1 MLTAPFRLRPTACF
15 ILMALPALAR
25 AQTAP
30 TALPTNGSV
39 TSGVVTLQQ
48 DAATLRVNQASEKAI
63 VNWDT
68 FNIGRDAA
76 VNFVQPGAGSTIL
89 NRVLSGPSDIAGKLT
104 SNGRVYLVNP
114 NGVLFGSSARV
125 DVGSLVVAAGSV
137 SDSSYLAGAPQVA
150 TSGRVENAG
159 SISAL
164 DGGSVV
170 LAGAG
175 VGNSG
180 RISAPNGAITL
191 AAGDAVRID
200 LSGDGLIQAQ
210 VTLAAP
216 HATVANSG
224 SLESAGGQ
232 IALAA
237 SGTAGGPGGLV
248 IDSGIVRAG
257 AVRSNGGTVS
267 LIGGNVEASG
277 SIDTSSAQ
285 GTAGNVNIFGD
296 LQAGSV
302 RFEAGVDARGAT
314 GGGTVET
321 SAARVRAGPKARV
334 NSLAA
339 NGRHGTWLIDPQDFT
354 IGDAPGD
361 DMSGTVL
368 SGNLEQG
375 NVTIQS
381 VAGARSGAGD
391 IHVNTPIV
399 WGTDTTLTLT
409 AENSILFASGPV
421 QDPFNPNGAQQ
432 AYVSAAGDNAGLA
445 LNFGNRYQLGENTIS
460 MSGFTPRV
468 TINGTPFTVLNA
480 ALGTTGRFDPAGN
493 YVLVGDVDAG
503 DTYYAN
509 NGLGWEPLGTVP
521 APFSGQFHG
530 FGHVIRNLTINR
542 AGSSDVGFIG
552 ALTGTVRDLGLVDPN
567 IVGGERT
574 GALVGSVRSGN
585 AAILNTHVAGG
596 SVSSVIGGDGSGTAG
611 GLVGAVLAGASD
623 PARVIID
630 GSYTSGVFVRGATDG
645 AGLVGDLSI
654 YSKAAIGNSF
664 YNASDEGYS
673 DSALGPGAI
682 LGGQFAMWL
691 AGGRTLRIAD
701 FGASLPYD
709 AQSDSY
715 GVGSLQSVRDLL
727 GFANAGIKL
736 RLTNDLDFSEAPGL
750 FLPTFNGQFDGAG
763 HTISKLSLLGGSR
776 VSYAGL
782 VGTNT
787 GTIRNLNLVDA
798 DVDGQVSG
806 GIAGV
811 NLGTIVNTSVSG
823 HVSGVDSVGGL
834 VGVQVLN
841 GALIDSAS
849 TASIAGE
856 SSLGGVIGDFD
867 SGTLRN
873 THYNADGVPINGST
887 SGLSMGGL
895 RSAQYNDW
903 IANGRRLDIA
913 SYGNVLPRDAASGAY
928 LVSNVAGLNAM
939 LGFVDDPGVS
949 FRLNA
954 DIDLAPAPGLFLPY
968 LMGTLDGNGHR
979 ISNLSVVSPQQ
990 QYLGLVGVNYGT
1002 VRNLG
1007 VNNATLDGF
1016 YYVGGLVGRN
1026 QAGARI
1032 ETSFSSGTVHSQFSG
1047 AGGLAGANFGAV
1059 ADSYSS
1065 ANVAGAAGQ
1074 SGGLVGTNGGSIGT
1088 SLATGAVD
1096 SGSGGLVG
1104 RGSGAVADSFWNTET
1119 SRTTTSAGGTGKTTA
1134 ELQSVA
1140 TYTGWDFGRT
1150 WRMVDGTPSLR
1161 RFTAGLYDLVI
1172 DTLDLRRVYGSGPVT
1187 AQDLS
1192 VSFTGFQGSDTQAQ
1206 LTGQLAYSGDGFD
1219 GIGAINA
1226 GSYSVLA
1233 GGLAS
1238 SKYDIVYLPGTVT
1251 IDRAPLVLAADNKGK
1266 VYGDPD
1272 PALSFSASGLQYG
1285 DTAAVL
1291 SGVVLSAPQG
1301 AAASAGSHA
1310 IAIEGGAAANYTVV
1324 TRTPGVLSV
1333 ARRPLVLSADDKGK
1347 VYGDADPQL
1356 TFRVDGLQYADTI
1369 GVLSGVTLSAPQGAA
1384 AGAGSHA
1391 ITVDGGSAAN
1401 YTVAT
1406 RTPGVLTVARRPLL
1420 LTADDK
1426 AMTLNDPPPAFTWRA
1441 SGLQY
1446 VDTASL
1452 VSGVRLSSN
1461 AGAVGQ
1467 QPILLEGGDAG
1478 SNYSVSRANG
1488 TLIVA
1493 APVPVETPPVVTPP
1507 VVPPAPTEALAA
1519 IQSQAAEPASPVP
1532 PPVPSATAAGSVA
1545 LAASV
1550 AGGATPQ
1557 RKQLFVQ
1564 AGDAITRNP
1573 AIGTLKTCGDT
1584 ELDDCIARPRTAY
1597 QAQVT
1602 EDMGGAAPAMHIK
1615 RKLALVIGN
1624 NDYRSPLPYLEGAGR
1639 DARAVAGLLQRQGYQ
1654 VDQLI
1659 NADRSST
1666 IAALN
1671 RLIRTSEPDDSVLV
1685 FYAGHGY
1692 IHPGSSVGYWIPTGA
1707 TIDDPRGWLSN
1718 IDIARF
1724 LANMPAR
1731 QLLLVSDSCFSGALT
1746 REGIAEQQRAGMS
1759 RNAILMRRSV
1769 VALSSGGEE
1778 VVADSALD
1786 GHSPFTWHLLRQLE
1800 AAKGEIPARDMLLS
1814 IRDKVSK
1821 SSDGQ
1826 VPSYGI
1832 ILSSGHASGGEY
1844 LLNPSTN

>member
-1 MLTAPFRLRPTACF
+1 MPTAPFRLRPTVCF

-25 AQTAP
+25 TQTALTAP
-30 TALPTNGSV
+30 TALPTNGTV
-39 TSGVVTLQQ
+39 TSGIVTLQQ
-48 DAATLRVNQASEKAI
+48 DAATLRVNQASDKAI

-76 VNFVQPGAGSTIL
+76 VQFVQPGAGSTIL
-89 NRVLSGPSDIAGKLT
+89 NRVLGGPSDIAGKLT

-159 SISAL
+159 SIVAA

-170 LAGAG
+170 LAGTG

-180 RISAPNGAITL
+180 TIGAPNGAITL
-191 AAGDAVRID
+191 AAGDAVRIN
-200 LSGDGLIQAQ
+200 LSSDGLIQAQ

-216 HATVANSG
+216 HAAVANNG
-224 SLESAGGQ
+224 TLESAGGH

-237 SGTAGGPGGLV
+237 SGTAGGAGGLV

-267 LIGGNVEASG
+267 LIGGSVEASG

-296 LQAGSV
+296 LQVGGV
-302 RFEAGVDARGAT
+302 RFDASVDARGAA
-314 GGGTVET
+314 GGGIVET
-321 SAARVRAGPKARV
+321 SAARVRAGSKARV
-334 NSLAA
+334 NTLAA

-361 DMSGTVL
+361 DMSSTVL
-368 SGNLEQG
+368 SNSLEQG

-399 WGTDTTLTLT
+399 WGTGTTLTLT
-409 AENSILFASGPV
+409 AENSILFASGAI
-421 QDPFNPNGAQQ
+421 QDPFNPNGARQ

-460 MSGFTPRV
+460 MSGLAPRV
-468 TINGTPFTVLNA
+468 TINGTPFAVLTA
-480 ALGTTGRFDPAGN
+480 SLGATGRLDPAGN

-509 NGLGWEPLGTVP
+509 NGLGWEPLGTVST
-521 APFSGQFHG
+521 PFSGQFHG
-530 FGHVIRNLTINR
+530 FGHVIRNLSINR
-542 AGSSDVGFIG
+542 SGSSDVGFIG

-567 IVGGERT
+567 VAGGERT

-596 SVSSVIGGDGSGTAG
+596 SVSSVTGGESSGTAG
-611 GLVGAVLAGASD
+611 GLVGAVMAGASD

-630 GSYTSGVFVRGATDG
+630 GSYSSGVFVSGAHEGT
-645 AGLVGDLSI
+645 GLVGDLNI

-664 YNASDEGYS
+664 YNASDEGYGE
-673 DSALGPGAI
+673 SALGPGAI
-682 LGGQFAMWL
+682 LGEQFAMWL
-691 AGGRTLRIAD
+691 AGGRKLRIAD

-709 AQSDSY
+709 AASGSY

-727 GFANAGIKL
+727 GFANAGVKL

-763 HTISKLSLLGGSR
+763 HSIAKLRLDASDR
-776 VSYAGL
+776 VPYAGL

-798 DVDGQVSG
+798 SIDGQVAG
-806 GIAGV
+806 GIAGA
-811 NLGTIVNTSVSG
+811 NLGTIQNTSVSG
-823 HVSGVDSVGGL
+823 SVRGIDSVGGL
-834 VGVQVLN
+834 VGFQVLN
-841 GALIDSAS
+841 GALLDSAS

-873 THYNADGVPINGST
+873 THYNADAVPINDST

-895 RSAQYNDW
+895 RSAQYNEW

-928 LVSNVAGLNAM
+928 LVSSAAGVNAM
-939 LGFVDDPGVS
+939 LGFVDDPGLT

-979 ISNLSVVSPQQ
+979 ISNVSVVSPQQ

-1007 VNNATLDGF
+1007 ATNVTVDGL

-1032 ETSFSSGTVHSQFSG
+1032 ETSFSSGTVHSRFTG
-1047 AGGLAGANFGAV
+1047 AGGLAGANFGAI
-1059 ADSYSS
+1059 ANSYSS
-1065 ANVAGAAGQ
+1065 ANVGGAAGQ
-1074 SGGLVGTNGGSIGT
+1074 SGGLAGTNNGSIGT
-1088 SLATGAVD
+1088 SLATGVV
-1096 SGSGGLVG
+1096 GTGNGGLVG
-1104 RGSGAVADSFWNTET
+1104 RGNGAVSNSFWNTQT
-1119 SRTTTSAGGTGKTTA
+1119 SGAATSAGGTGKITA
-1134 ELQSVA
+1134 ELQSLA

-1161 RFTAGLYDLVI
+1161 TFTAGQYDLVV
-1172 DTLDLRRVYGSGPVT
+1172 DALDLRRVYGSGPVR

-1206 LTGQLAYSGDGFD
+1206 LTGQLAYGGDGIN

-1226 GSYSVLA
+1226 GSYSVLP

-1251 IDRAPLVLAADNKGK
+1251 IDRAPLVLSADNKGK

-1285 DTAAVL
+1285 DTAGVL
-1291 SGVVLSAPQG
+1291 SGVVLSAPRG

-1310 IAIEGGAAANYTVV
+1310 IAIEGGGAANYTVV
-1324 TRTPGVLSV
+1324 TRTPGL
-1333 ARRPLVLSADDKGK
+1333 
-1347 VYGDADPQL
+1347 
-1356 TFRVDGLQYADTI
+1356 
-1369 GVLSGVTLSAPQGAA
+1369 
-1384 AGAGSHA
+1384 
-1391 ITVDGGSAAN
+1391 
-1401 YTVAT
+1401 
-1406 RTPGVLTVARRPLL
+1406 LTVAPRPLL

-1446 VDTASL
+1446 ADTVGL

-1461 AGAVGQ
+1461 VSAVGQ

-1478 SNYSVSRANG
+1478 PNYSVNRANG
-1488 TLIVA
+1488 TLVVA
-1493 APVPVETPPVVTPP
+1493 PPVLVETPPPVVTPP
-1507 VVPPAPTEALAA
+1507 ALPPVPDAPPAPIEALAA
-1519 IQSQAAEPASPVP
+1519 IQSQAAAPASLVP
-1532 PPVPSATAAGSVA
+1532 PPIPNATAAGSIA

-1557 RKQLFVQ
+1557 RKQLFMQ

-1584 ELDDCIARPRTAY
+1584 ELDDCIARPRTAF

-1602 EDMGGAAPAMHIK
+1602 EDTGGAAPAMHIK

-1639 DARAVAGLLQRQGYQ
+1639 DARAVGGLLQRQGYQ

-1659 NADRSST
+1659 NADRSGT

-1746 REGIAEQQRAGMS
+1746 REGIAEEQRAGMS

-1814 IRDKVSK
+1814 IRDEVSK

-1826 VPSYGI
+1826 VPAYGI

-1844 LLNPSTN
+1844 LLNPKTN

>member
-1 MLTAPFRLRPTACF
+1 MPTVCL
-15 ILMALPALAR
+15 ILMALPALAHT
-25 AQTAP
+25 QTAP
-30 TALPTNGSV
+30 TALPTNGTV

-48 DAATLRVNQASEKAI
+48 DAATLRVKQSSDKAI

-68 FNIGRDAA
+68 FNIGRDAT
-76 VNFVQPGAGSTIL
+76 VQFVQPGAGSTIL

-125 DVGSLVVAAGSV
+125 DVGSLVVAAGAV
-137 SDSSYLAGAPQVA
+137 SDSSYLAGAAQVA

-159 SISAL
+159 SISAASS
-164 DGGSVV
+164 GSVV

-180 RISAPNGAITL
+180 SISAPHGAITL
-191 AAGDAVRID
+191 AAGDAVRIN
-200 LSGDGLIQAQ
+200 LSSDGLIQAQ

-216 HATVANSG
+216 QAVVANSG
-224 SLESAGGQ
+224 ALESAGGQ
-232 IALAA
+232 ILLAA
-237 SGTAGGPGGLV
+237 SGTAGGAGGLV

-257 AVRSNGGTVS
+257 AVRSKGGTVS
-267 LIGGNVEASG
+267 LIGGSVEASG
-277 SIDTSSAQ
+277 SIDTSSTQ
-285 GTAGNVNIFGD
+285 GTAGNVNIVGD

-302 RFEAGVDARGAT
+302 RFDASVDARGAT
-314 GGGTVET
+314 GGGAVET
-321 SAARVRAGPKARV
+321 SAARVQAGPKARV
-334 NSLAA
+334 NTLAA

-361 DMSGTVL
+361 DMSGSVL
-368 SGNLEQG
+368 SNSLEQG

-399 WGTDTTLTLT
+399 WGTNTTLTLT
-409 AENSILFASGPV
+409 AENSILFASV
-421 QDPFNPNGAQQ
+421 PNGAQQ

-460 MSGFTPRV
+460 LSGFTPRV
-468 TINGTPFTVLNA
+468 TINGKPFTVLNA
-480 ALGTTGRFDPAGN
+480 SLGATGRFDPAGN

-503 DTYYAN
+503 GTAYAN
-509 NGLGWEPLGTVP
+509 NGLGWEPLGTVST
-521 APFSGQFHG
+521 PFSGQFHG
-530 FGHVIRNLTINR
+530 FGHVIRNLSINR
-542 AGSSDVGFIG
+542 PGSSDVGFIG
-552 ALTGTVRDLGLVDPN
+552 ALTGTVRDLGLVDPDV
-567 IVGGERT
+567 VGGERT
-574 GALVGSVRSGN
+574 GALVGSVRSGT
-585 AAILNTHVAGG
+585 AAILNTYVAGG
-596 SVSSVIGGDGSGTAG
+596 SVISGGGSGTAG

-623 PARVIID
+623 PGHVIID
-630 GSYTSGVFVRGATDG
+630 SSYTSGVSVSGRSDGTD
-645 AGLVGDLSI
+645 LVGDLGLFGQG
-654 YSKAAIGNSF
+654 AIRNSF
-664 YNASDEGYS
+664 YNASAGE
-673 DSALGPGAI
+673 SATVLGPGAI
-682 LGGQFAMWL
+682 LGEQFERWL
-691 AGGRTLRIAD
+691 AGGRKLRIAD
-701 FGASLPYD
+701 FAASLPYD

-715 GVGSLQSVRDLL
+715 GVSSQQGLVDLL
-727 GFANAGIKL
+727 GFANDGIKV
-736 RLTNDLDFSEAPGL
+736 RLTRDLDLAGATGL

-763 HTISKLSLLGGSR
+763 HTISDLTLLGGNR
-776 VSYAGL
+776 APYAGL
-782 VGTNT
+782 VGANT
-787 GTIRNLNLVDA
+787 GTIRNLKLVDA
-798 DVDGQVSG
+798 RVAGQVAG
-806 GIAGV
+806 GIAGA
-811 NLGTIVNTSVSG
+811 NLGTIQNTSVSG
-823 HVSGVDSVGGL
+823 RVTGTEAGGGL
-834 VGVQVLN
+834 VGLQVLN
-841 GALIDSAS
+841 GALLDSVS
-849 TASIAGE
+849 TASIGGGTR
-856 SSLGGVIGDFD
+856 LGGVIGDFD

-873 THYNADGVPINGST
+873 THYNADAVPINEAT
-887 SGLSMGGL
+887 SSLSMGGL

-913 SYGNVLPRDAASGAY
+913 SYGSVLPRDAASGAY
-928 LVSNVAGLNAM
+928 LVSNVAGVNAM
-939 LGFVDDPGVS
+939 LGFVDDPALT

-979 ISNLSVVSPQQ
+979 ISNVYVVSRQQ
-990 QYLGLVGVNYGT
+990 PYLGLVGVNYGM

-1007 VNNATLDGF
+1007 VNKVRVDGL
-1016 YYVGGLVGRN
+1016 YDVGGLVGRN
-1026 QAGARI
+1026 QPGARI
-1032 ETSFSSGTVHSQFSG
+1032 ETSYSSGLVFSQLPG
-1047 AGGLAGANFGAV
+1047 IGGLAGANFGAI
-1059 ADSYSS
+1059 ANSYSS
-1065 ANVAGAAGQ
+1065 ANGLGDADGA
-1074 SGGLVGTNGGSIGT
+1074 GGLVGTNGGSIVN
-1088 SLATGAVD
+1088 SLATGNVGA
-1096 SGSGGLVG
+1096 GGGLVG
-1104 RGSGAVADSFWNTET
+1104 QGSGAVTNSFWNKDN
-1119 SRTTTSAGGTGKTTA
+1119 SGPTSAGGTGKTTA

-1150 WRMVDGTPSLR
+1150 WRMVDGAPSLR
-1161 RFTAGLYDLVI
+1161 IFTAGLYDLVV
-1172 DTLDLRRVYGSGPVT
+1172 DTLDLRRVYGSGTVT

-1192 VSFTGFQGSDTQAQ
+1192 VSVTGFQGSDTQAQ
-1206 LTGQLAYSGDGFD
+1206 LSGQLAYSGGGFD

-1251 IDRAPLVLAADNKGK
+1251 IDKAPLVLVADNKGK

-1301 AAASAGSHA
+1301 AAAGAGSHA

-1324 TRTPGVLSV
+1324 TRTPGL
-1333 ARRPLVLSADDKGK
+1333 
-1347 VYGDADPQL
+1347 
-1356 TFRVDGLQYADTI
+1356 
-1369 GVLSGVTLSAPQGAA
+1369 
-1384 AGAGSHA
+1384 
-1391 ITVDGGSAAN
+1391 
-1401 YTVAT
+1401 
-1406 RTPGVLTVARRPLL
+1406 LTVARRPLL

-1446 VDTASL
+1446 ADTVSL
-1452 VSGVRLSSN
+1452 VGGVRLSSN

-1478 SNYSVSRANG
+1478 PNYSVSRANG
-1488 TLIVA
+1488 TLVVA
-1493 APVPVETPPVVTPP
+1493 PPVLVETPPPPVVTPP
-1507 VVPPAPTEALAA
+1507 VVSPPVVTPPVVSPPVVAPPVVAPPVVAPVPPPVPDAPSAPTEALAA
-1519 IQSQAAEPASPVP
+1519 IQSQAAEPASLVP

-1564 AGDAITRNP
+1564 ANDAITRNP
-1573 AIGTLKTCGDT
+1573 AIGSLKTCGDN
-1584 ELDDCIARPRTAY
+1584 ELDDCIARPRMAY

-1624 NDYRSPLPYLEGAGR
+1624 NEYRSPLPYLEGAGR
-1639 DARAVAGLLQRQGYQ
+1639 DARAVAALLQRQGYQ

-1671 RLIRTSEPDDSVLV
+1671 RLIRTSEPDDSVLL
-1685 FYAGHGY
+1685 FYAGHGF
-1692 IHPGSSVGYWIPTGA
+1692 IHPGSSVGYWIPADG

-1718 IDIARF
+1718 VDIARF

-1746 REGIAEQQRAGMS
+1746 REGIAEEQRAGMS

-1778 VVADSALD
+1778 VVVDAELN
-1786 GHSPFTWHLLRQLE
+1786 GHSPFTYHLLRQLE
-1800 AAKGEIPARDMLLS
+1800 AAKGEIPAREMLLS

-1826 VPSYGI
+1826 VPAYGI

-1844 LLNPSTN
+1844 LLNPATN